1 MKNKRAVKIFLLSF
15 LLLFLYGCNKQKAE
29 AIKVAAEKFRNE
41 AILGIDQ
48 LNTLFLR
55 NISLVLNETEL
66 VETILNDLK
75 SLDDPSQINA
85 ELLDFWSDEVTIGT
99 AATES
104 TNQKF
109 EELKAQYYQ
118 FEAIFSSIEKGNALN
133 AKSVKQAEK
142 YVIKLTVQ
150 LINFANIINENTFR
164 YTAKRVLIIEK
175 MKTAKSEQNQ
185 ELQEE
190 LLKNV
195 AKEFV
200 ELRAEEDKAKE
211 TAIKQ
216 CLKAADS
223 GKMLAELIRN
233 YDKLSVNDIMVSVRN
248 AMNYAAQ
255 ISGGNEKVT
264 NLLEKFN
271 TVENSIQQDPYW
283 KIILE
288 QNVN

>member
-1 MKNKRAVKIFLLSF
+1 MKINRTIKIFTLSF

-29 AIKVAAEKFRNE
+29 AIKVAAENFRNE
-41 AILGIDQ
+41 AVLGLDQ
-48 LNTLFLR
+48 LNTLFSR
-55 NISLVLNETEL
+55 NISLVLNDTEL
-66 VETILNDLK
+66 VETILNDLN
-75 SLDDPSQINA
+75 SINNPSDINA
-85 ELLDFWSDEVTIGT
+85 ELLDFWSEEVHIG
-99 AATES
+99 AEANEI

-118 FEAIFSSIEKGNALN
+118 FEAIFSSIEKGSLLN
-133 AKSVKQAEK
+133 AKSVKQAEQ
-142 YVIKLTVQ
+142 YAIKLTVQ
-150 LINFANIINENTFR
+150 LINFANIIHENTFR

-175 MKTAKSEQNQ
+175 MKTAKTEQNQ

-200 ELRAEEDKAKE
+200 ELRIVEDNAKDN
-211 TAIKQ
+211 AIKQ

-223 GKMLAELIRN
+223 GRMVAELIRD
-233 YDKLSVNDIMVSVRN
+233 YDKLKVNDILVSIRN
-248 AMNYAAQ
+248 TMNYAMQ
-255 ISGGNEKVT
+255 ISGENEKVG

-271 TVENSIQQDPYW
+271 TVETSIKQDPYW